1 MNQSVEYPD
10 RNATMKRTSVWLP
23 LGALAL
29 APDRESIYS
38 RNSTSG
44 SPLKCGPPLTT
55 FAPSDFA
62 VA

>member
-1 MNQSVEYPD
+1 MTLWTT
-10 RNATMKRTSVWLP
+10 ATSTKSGP

-29 APDRESIYS
+29 APDRESTYS

-44 SPLKCGPPLTT
+44 SPLKCGSPLTT